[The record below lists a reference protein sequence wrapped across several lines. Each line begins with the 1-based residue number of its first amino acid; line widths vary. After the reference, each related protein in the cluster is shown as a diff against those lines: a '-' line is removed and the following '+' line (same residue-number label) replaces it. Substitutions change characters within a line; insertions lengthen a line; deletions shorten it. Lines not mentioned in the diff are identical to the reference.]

1 MSPLRLCNT
10 RNNTNIRPYSF
21 KSLFCFLNP
30 PFCFILVLKWSY
42 LHHYPSFT
50 YCDIEARN
58 KVLYV
63 YEASERESRE
73 EVYIQ
78 TLKHTSTPVTC
89 FLHGVFF
96 SRSAY
101 HPEWYNF
108 FTIQCFLHETE
119 RFPHASLGLHDT
131 IHTPFILFK
140 RNALTHKQSVYGLFF
155 LGFCLFFAYL
165 FFH

>member
-96 SRSAY
+96 
-101 HPEWYNF
+101 F
-108 FTIQCFLHETE
+108 TE
-119 RFPHASLGLHDT
+119 RLSPGMIQFLYNTMFLTRNRTLSTRFSWFARYDSHA
-131 IHTPFILFK
+131 
-140 RNALTHKQSVYGLFF
+140 
-155 LGFCLFFAYL
+155 
-165 FFH
+165 FHFV